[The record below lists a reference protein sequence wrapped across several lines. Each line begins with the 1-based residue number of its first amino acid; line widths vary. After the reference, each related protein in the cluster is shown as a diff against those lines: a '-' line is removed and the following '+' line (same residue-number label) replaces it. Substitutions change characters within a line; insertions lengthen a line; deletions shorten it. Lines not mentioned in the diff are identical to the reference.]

1 MALLDLS
8 KLRTV
13 EVKEQEVITAASQL
27 RDQKLKAFD
36 TDLYRNEIY
45 WATLTESQRA
55 ERLAYR
61 QLLLDLTEQPGF
73 PNNIVWPEVPEVL

>member
-1 MALLDLS
+1 MSLLDLT

-13 EVKEQEVITAASQL
+13 EVKAQEVIDAARAL
-27 RDQKLKAFD
+27 RDQKLRAFD
-36 TDLYRNEIY
+36 ADLYRNEIY
-45 WATLTESQRA
+45 WATLTASQRT

-73 PNNIVWPEVPEVL
+73 PTAIDWPVMPEVN

>member
-13 EVKEQEVITAASQL
+13 EVKEQEVITAARQL

-45 WATLTESQRA
+45 WAGLTEVQKT

-61 QLLLDLTEQPGF
+61 QLLLDITLQVGF
-73 PNNIVWPEVPEVL
+73 PSVIDWPLKPEV

>member
-13 EVKEQEVITAASQL
+13 EVKEQEIITAARQL
-27 RDQKLKAFD
+27 RDQKLKSFD
-36 TDLYRNEIY
+36 ADLYRNEIY
-45 WATLTESQRA
+45 WATLTESRRA

-73 PNNIVWPEVPEVL
+73 PNNIVWPDTPEVL